1 MQTLGKIFVVLIVV
15 AVIGGGIFLKLRY
28 DGHMAADAKARA
40 DIDDVKAQ
48 LDRTSKER
56 DDEKTARASTDKQ
69 SADTQADLTATK
81 AELEQ
86 LRTQRAEAEERLTAM
101 KMMTSRLQKMID
113 TGKLTVLIRNGRM
126 IVKLPA
132 EVLFASGEAD
142 LSAPGQAAIT
152 EVATVLKEF
161 KDRKFMVAG
170 HTDNLA
176 VAPGK
181 YKDNWE
187 LSTARA
193 LTVTQFLIRTGMPP
207 RNLAAAG
214 YGEYDAVANNG
225 SPQGRQENRR
235 IELVLLPTTD
245 ELPPIASTKPAAAA
259 PSTVPAASSR

>member
-1 MQTLGKIFVVLIVV
+1 MKTLGKIFVVLIVLG
-15 AVIGGGIFLKLRY
+15 VIGGAIFLKLRY
-28 DGHMAADAKARA
+28 DGHVAADAKARA
-40 DIDDVKAQ
+40 DIDELKAQ

-81 AELEQ
+81 SELEQ
-86 LRTQRAEAEERLTAM
+86 LRGQRAEAEARLAAM
-101 KMMTSRLQKMID
+101 KTMTSRLQKMID

-142 LSAPGQAAIT
+142 LSAPGQAALT
-152 EVATVLKEF
+152 EVSAVLKEF

-170 HTDNLA
+170 HTDSLA

-193 LTVTQFLIRTGMPP
+193 LNVTQFLIRTGMPP
-207 RNLAAAG
+207 RTLAAAG
-214 YGEYDAVANNG
+214 YGEYDPIAPNAT
-225 SPQGRQENRR
+225 PQGRQENRR
-235 IELVLLPTTD
+235 IELTLLPTND
-245 ELPPIASTKPAAAA
+245 ELPPIASTKPGAP